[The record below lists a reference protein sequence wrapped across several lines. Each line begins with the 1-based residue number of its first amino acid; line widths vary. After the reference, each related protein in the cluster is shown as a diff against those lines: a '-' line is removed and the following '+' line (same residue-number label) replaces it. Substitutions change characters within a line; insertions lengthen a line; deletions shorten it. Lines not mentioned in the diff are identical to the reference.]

1 MATTLDNDRLLEMR
15 GNNVVDPS
23 GSKIGSFDEVYLDR
37 DTGAPEWAAVKTGMF
52 GTSVNLVP
60 LERASERDGDLQVAF
75 EKDAVKNAPN
85 VDVDEDISE
94 DEERRLYE
102 HYGLEYS
109 AYHGEDFDREERRGV
124 DTGRGQDIA
133 RDTSGPETD
142 SAMTR
147 SEQEVEISKHRRER
161 GRVRLRKYVETDT
174 VTKTVPVEREKV
186 RLEREPVTDDN
197 VDAATSGPDLS
208 DEEAEVTLT
217 EEEVDVQ
224 KRTVPKERVR
234 LETDVETEEREVS
247 EEVGRERLDVQEEGD
262 VEGDV
267 RR

>member
-1 MATTLDNDRLLEMR
+1 MATTLDNDRLLGMR
-15 GNNVVDPS
+15 GNNVVDRS

-37 DTGAPEWAAVKTGMF
+37 ETGAPEWAAVKTGMF
-52 GTSVNLVP
+52 GSNLNLVP
-60 LERASERDGDLQVAF
+60 LEGASEHDGDLQVAY
-75 EKDAVKNAPN
+75 EKDTVKDAPN
-85 VDVDEDISE
+85 VDVDEEISE

-102 HYGLEYS
+102 HYDLEYS
-109 AYHGEDFDREERRGV
+109 AYHGDDFDRDERRGV
-124 DTGRGQDIA
+124 DADRGQDIA

-147 SEQEVEISKHRRER
+147 SEQEVEIDKHQRER
-161 GRVRLRKYVETDT
+161 GRARLRKYVETDT

-186 RLEREPVTDDN
+186 RLEREPVTEGN

-217 EEEVDVQ
+217 EEEVEVR

-234 LETDVETEEREVS
+234 LETDVETEEREIS

-262 VEGDV
+262 VEGET